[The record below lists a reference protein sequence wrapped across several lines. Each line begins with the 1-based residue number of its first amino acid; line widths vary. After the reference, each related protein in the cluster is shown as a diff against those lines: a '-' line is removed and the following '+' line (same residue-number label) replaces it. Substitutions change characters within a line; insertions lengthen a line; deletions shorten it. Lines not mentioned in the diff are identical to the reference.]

1 MPSSPAIVAAFDL
14 DGTLT
19 EGGSVVSWLRD
30 IAGNRG
36 VALAGLQRLIPL
48 AMGALLSGTAADEAK
63 ESLFRALLQGRS
75 VEEVTQQSRR
85 YGEEHFATHE
95 RPLVSARLNWHLEQ
109 GHRVVLVSASPQIYV
124 ERIAEILGAHGAIG
138 TRLASD
144 SVGALTGN
152 YLGNNCRGAEKLHR
166 LREWMSDQ
174 GYDENIELYAYG
186 NSRGDL
192 RLLSSA
198 THPYDVG
205 KLGQLGA
212 LRKFP
217 RLEINTR

>member
-1 MPSSPAIVAAFDL
+1 
-14 DGTLT
+14 
-19 EGGSVVSWLRD
+19 
-30 IAGNRG
+30 
-36 VALAGLQRLIPL
+36 
-48 AMGALLSGTAADEAK
+48 
-63 ESLFRALLQGRS
+63 

-166 LREWMSDQ
+166 NVLAGGPSHRVLHEDFWVRE
-174 GYDENIELYAYG
+174 
-186 NSRGDL
+186 
-192 RLLSSA
+192 
-198 THPYDVG
+198 DVG
-205 KLGQLGA
+205 VEVYICPGQDIGTDKVREFFNRPDTEITNVAFKRHKEHRDGNVPLGELFRVAWKSFDEHGPWDIGLHA
-212 LRKFP
+212 SPVTRGTAMVEATA
-217 RLEINTR
+217 EIESGVKN